1 MPKTRWNT
9 AALLAKYKIKHGK
22 ALSYRDIE
30 EESGID
36 KNIISKM
43 CLNRPFKFTTETID
57 ALRSYFSKKLGEPIL
72 LSDLLVDEDDE
83 GADGTGAIAAPTIE
97 PTQLRSGK
105 ASSALRIRLREEL
118 TEGVSASPASD
129 SRFLAREGD
138 RRAMLI
144 AQASQRIR

>member
-1 MPKTRWNT
+1 MKTRWNT
-9 AALLAKYKIKHGK
+9 AALLARYKIKYGK

-43 CLNRPFKFTTETID
+43 SLNRPFKFTTETID
-57 ALRSYFSKKLGEPIL
+57 ALRSYFSEKLGEPISIFDVL
-72 LSDLLVDEDDE
+72 IDGESEGEDSAVVMAKPKTSKASDALRDKLKEELVD
-83 GADGTGAIAAPTIE
+83 GVATLPAPGTGA
-97 PTQLRSGK
+97 
-105 ASSALRIRLREEL
+105 
-118 TEGVSASPASD
+118 
-129 SRFLAREGD
+129 LAREGD

>member
-1 MPKTRWNT
+1 MKTRWNT
-9 AALLAKYKIKHGK
+9 AALLARYKIKYGK

-43 CLNRPFKFTTETID
+43 SLNRPFKFTTETID
-57 ALRSYFSKKLGEPIL
+57 ALRAYFSEKLGEPISI
-72 LSDLLVDEDDE
+72 SDVLIDGESEGEDS
-83 GADGTGAIAAPTIE
+83 AVVMAKPKT
-97 PTQLRSGK
+97 GK
-105 ASSALRIRLREEL
+105 ASDALRDKLKEEL
-118 TEGVSASPASD
+118 VDGVATLPAPGTEV
-129 SRFLAREGD
+129 LAREGD

>member
-1 MPKTRWNT
+1 MKTRWNT
-9 AALLAKYKIKHGK
+9 AALLARYKIKYGK

-43 CLNRPFKFTTETID
+43 SLNRPFKFTTETID
-57 ALRSYFSKKLGEPIL
+57 ALRAYFSEKLGEPISI
-72 LSDLLVDEDDE
+72 SDVLIDGESEGEDS
-83 GADGTGAIAAPTIE
+83 AAVMTKPKT
-97 PTQLRSGK
+97 GK
-105 ASSALRIRLREEL
+105 ASDALRDKLKEEL
-118 TEGVSASPASD
+118 TEGVATLQASGAEA
-129 SRFLAREGD
+129 LAREGD

>member
-1 MPKTRWNT
+1 MKTRWNT
-9 AALLAKYKIKHGK
+9 AALLARYKIKYGK

-43 CLNRPFKFTTETID
+43 SLNRPIKFTTETID
-57 ALRSYFSKKLGEPIL
+57 ALRAYFSEKLGEPISI
-72 LSDLLVDEDDE
+72 SDVLIDGESEGEDS
-83 GADGTGAIAAPTIE
+83 AAVMTKPKT
-97 PTQLRSGK
+97 GK
-105 ASSALRIRLREEL
+105 ASDALRDKLKEEL
-118 TEGVSASPASD
+118 TEGVATLQASGAEA
-129 SRFLAREGD
+129 LAREGD

>member
-1 MPKTRWNT
+1 MKTRWNT
-9 AALLAKYKIKHGK
+9 AALLARYKIKYGK

-43 CLNRPFKFTTETID
+43 SLNRPFKFTTETID
-57 ALRSYFSKKLGEPIL
+57 ALRAYFSEKLGEPISI
-72 LSDLLVDEDDE
+72 SDVLIDGESEGEDS
-83 GADGTGAIAAPTIE
+83 AVVMAKPKT
-97 PTQLRSGK
+97 GK
-105 ASSALRIRLREEL
+105 ASDALRDKLKEEL
-118 TEGVSASPASD
+118 VDGVATLPAPGAEA
-129 SRFLAREGD
+129 LAREGD